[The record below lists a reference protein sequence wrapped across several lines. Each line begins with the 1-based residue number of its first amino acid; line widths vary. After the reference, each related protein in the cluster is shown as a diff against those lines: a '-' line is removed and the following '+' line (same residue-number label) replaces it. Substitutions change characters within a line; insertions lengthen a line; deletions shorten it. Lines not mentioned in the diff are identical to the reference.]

1 MGDRGGTVAV
11 AGPGGRARA
20 MNTTPPIAT
29 IGPTIIMMTFSRPF
43 FDFCSS

>member
-11 AGPGGRARA
+11 AEPVDAPA

>member
-1 MGDRGGTVAV
+1 MGTGAARWRWRGPVDA
-11 AGPGGRARA
+11 PA